1 MDKLVKAKAAE
12 RLASQLPTPQGR
24 YEVGQKMLEPFKEG
38 RDYVSIGRKV
48 LAVHHI
54 EPGAPIWYDLDAQF
68 SAVTIGNRGGAP
80 RVLDGKT
87 WNRVELVPFPIVA
100 LVRIGVEEPAIR
112 RFDVLDRS
120 QVRAQAEMAEVEDE
134 QIFSVLRTAAAS
146 GSGVS
151 DGITPPGDLGSVV
164 FNATNLASLFAPIED
179 YDVNVEHLL
188 MKASTYKYFRS
199 LLATNPGM
207 FDPVSRRELLKTGY
221 MGDFWQAQI
230 RLSKKLQTNEILAVA
245 SPEFTGVVAIRI
257 DLSQMDSPMSELL
270 QYGWLFYEFI
280 APAILT
286 NVGVARLTV
295 SGMS

>member
-120 QVRAQAEMAEVEDE
+120 QVRAQAEKWKTSR
-134 QIFSVLRTAAAS
+134 FSASFALRLLLALACQM
-146 GSGVS
+146 
-151 DGITPPGDLGSVV
+151 
-164 FNATNLASLFAPIED
+164 ASL
-179 YDVNVEHLL
+179 LL
-188 MKASTYKYFRS
+188 
-199 LLATNPGM
+199 
-207 FDPVSRRELLKTGY
+207 VI
-221 MGDFWQAQI
+221 WVQ
-230 RLSKKLQTNEILAVA
+230 
-245 SPEFTGVVAIRI
+245 
-257 DLSQMDSPMSELL
+257 
-270 QYGWLFYEFI
+270 
-280 APAILT
+280 
-286 NVGVARLTV
+286 
-295 SGMS
+295 

>member
-1 MDKLVKAKAAE
+1 MDKIVKAKAAE
-12 RLASQLPTPQGR
+12 KLASQLPHPQGR
-24 YEVGQKMLEPFKEG
+24 YEIGQKMLEPFKEG

-54 EPGAPIWYDLDAQF
+54 EPGAPIWYDIDAQF
-68 SAVTIGNRGGAP
+68 SATTIGNRGGAP

-100 LVRIGVEEPAIR
+100 LVRISVEEPAIR

-134 QIFSVLRTAAAS
+134 QIFSCIRTAAAS
-146 GSGVS
+146 GSGVN
-151 DGITPPGDLGSVV
+151 DGITPPGDLGSLQV
-164 FNATNLASLFAPIED
+164 NATNLASLFAPIED

-188 MKASTYKYFRS
+188 MKASTFKYFRA
-199 LLATNPGM
+199 LLASNPTM

-221 MGDFWQAQI
+221 IGDFWQAQV
-230 RLSKKLQTNEILAVA
+230 RFSKKLQSNEILAVA
-245 SPEFTGVVAIRI
+245 SPEFTGVIAVRI
-257 DLSQMDSPMSELL
+257 DLSQMDAPVAELL
-270 QYGWLFYEFI
+270 QYGWLFYEFV

-286 NVGVARLTV
+286 NVGVARMTATA
-295 SGMS
+295 